1 MKQKNEIDLE
11 NQIRGW
17 CCHEL
22 RNPLNSI
29 MNSTELIENYI
40 EDEFKDNKIQLQKKT
55 SDAKN
60 AQKNQKIQ
68 M

>member
-1 MKQKNEIDLE
+1 
-11 NQIRGW
+11 
-17 CCHEL
+17 
-22 RNPLNSI
+22 

-40 EDEFKDNKIQLQKKT
+40 EEEFKDNKMQLQKKT